1 MGSSYIRG
9 YFYFTKEDCTMQKL
23 LGYSLCIMLLITSCR
38 AGDRHDLK
46 FVNLSHSQID
56 SLLTVTAARN
66 MTITERMHFYSDLF
80 LGMPYDL
87 VCSGDGVDALYES
100 KPLVNFHETN
110 CMVYCEHVLA
120 LSISDSWDNF
130 FNNLQQIRY
139 KDGIIGMRTRN
150 HYTMADWLPEN
161 FWLLEDATAK
171 VAGPMTR
178 QVTRTISHK
187 KFFAGKGI
195 TDMRYVLPD
204 RVITIDYV
212 PKEDLMKIAPKLKD
226 GDIGA
231 LIFDNKDDIFS
242 AHMFMFYIKDGT
254 LVTRESS
261 SSKMTTFETPYPEW
275 AEKIRTSKQYIGIS
289 LMRVRDDL
297 NTPGKIIL
305 PWEIAGMKGN

>member
-1 MGSSYIRG
+1 
-9 YFYFTKEDCTMQKL
+9 MQKYWL
-23 LGYSLCIMLLITSCR
+23 HLIFLIFIISTCK
-38 AGDRHDLK
+38 AGDRQDLK
-46 FVNLSHSQID
+46 FVNLDHSQID
-56 SLLTVTAARN
+56 SLLTVTAAKN

-161 FWLLEDATAK
+161 SWLLKDVTAL
-171 VAGPMTR
+171 VAGSMTR
-178 QVTRTISHK
+178 PVTRTISHK

-204 RVITIDYV
+204 RVITIDYI
-212 PKEDLMKIAPKLKD
+212 PKADLLDIIPNLRD

-242 AHMFMFYIKDGT
+242 AHMFMFYIKDGA

-275 AEKIRTSKQYIGIS
+275 ADKIKSSQRYIGIS

-297 NTPGKIIL
+297 NIPGKIIL
-305 PWEIAGMKGN
+305 PWEIAGMRGK